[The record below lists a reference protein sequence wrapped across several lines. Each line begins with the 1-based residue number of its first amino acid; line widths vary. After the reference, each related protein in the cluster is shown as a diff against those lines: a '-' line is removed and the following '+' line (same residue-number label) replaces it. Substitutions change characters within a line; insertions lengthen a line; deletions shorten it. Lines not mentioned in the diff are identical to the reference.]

1 MGSYWAVFKEAFW
14 KWRSDKASR
23 LAASLAYYTLM
34 SLAPLAVI
42 MVAIAGLALGEKAAE
57 GQIARQIQGTIG
69 PAGATVLQD
78 ILKKAHRPEAGI
90 VASAVGLGILLISA
104 SAVFTELQDA
114 LNTIWEVPERPWRGI
129 AAFVKERLMPF
140 GMILGIGFLIF
151 VSLLLSATVEAVT
164 RYVGSALPIPA
175 IVLHAVNFGVSFA
188 VVTLLFAM
196 IYDVLPDV
204 RVPWSDVWTG
214 AAVTSL
220 LFTIGKTLIGVY
232 LGSASVGSAY
242 GAAGSLV
249 VFLVWV
255 YYSAQIF
262 YFGAEFTRAYS
273 NRRGSRAAAPKV
285 FRGGA

>member
-1 MGSYWAVFKEAFW
+1 MSSYWAVLKEAFW
-14 KWRSDKASR
+14 KWRRDKASR

-34 SLAPLAVI
+34 SLAPLVVI
-42 MVAIAGLALGEKAAE
+42 MVAIAGLVLGEKAAE
-57 GQIARQIQGTIG
+57 GQIAEQIQGTIG
-69 PAGATVLQD
+69 PAGATVLQS
-78 ILKKAHRPEAGI
+78 ILKQAHRPETGI
-90 VASAVGLGILLISA
+90 VAGAVGLGILLISA
-104 SAVFTELQDA
+104 SGVFTELQDA
-114 LNTIWEVPERPWRGI
+114 LNTIWEVPERPWSGI
-129 AAFVKERLMPF
+129 VAFVKERLLPF

-151 VSLLLSATVEAVT
+151 VSLLLSAAVEAVT
-164 RYVGSALPIPA
+164 HYIGSRLPIPP
-175 IVLHAVNFGVSFA
+175 IVLHVVNFAVSFA

-204 RVPWSDVWTG
+204 RIPWSDVWTG
-214 AAVTSL
+214 AASTSL
-220 LFTIGKTLIGVY
+220 LFTIGKTLIGIY

-273 NRRGSRAAAPKV
+273 NGKGSRVAAPKV
-285 FRGGA
+285 FRGGV